1 MIHSYKAKNTNNVF
15 LLSSM
20 HNVETVEDND
30 PKRRPEAILFD
41 NETKGGVDTA
51 DEMLR
56 GYSTKAAS
64 FFNLLDMS
72 IFFQIK
78 ACVV

>member
-1 MIHSYKAKNTNNVF
+1 MMYSYIAQKTKNVY

-20 HNVETVEDND
+20 HNVERVEDED
-30 PKRRPEAILFD
+30 PKRRLEAILFY

-56 GYSTKAAS
+56 DYSTEAAS
-64 FFNLLDMS
+64 RDGL
-72 IFFQIK
+72 
-78 ACVV
+78 